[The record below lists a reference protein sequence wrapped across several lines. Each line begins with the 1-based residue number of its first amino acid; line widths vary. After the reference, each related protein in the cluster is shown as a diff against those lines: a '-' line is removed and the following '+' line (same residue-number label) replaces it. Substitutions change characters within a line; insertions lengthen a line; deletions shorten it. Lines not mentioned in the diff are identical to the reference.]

1 MAKKREAF
9 TLGEVS
15 VKAGT
20 QESVKLPAA
29 RLYNDTPMEL
39 HVEVFHGNKP
49 GPVLLV
55 CAAIH
60 GDELNGIEI
69 CRRLLGKLNAKTLV
83 GTVLIVP
90 IINVFGFIQQSR
102 YLPDRRDLNRCF
114 PGSAKGALAS
124 RLAHLVSHQLVD
136 RATHI
141 IDLHTGAIH
150 RDNLPQIRCDTDDEV
165 MLAMAN
171 AFGAPVIMTS
181 KTRDGSMRGYA
192 NSKGIPCILYEAG
205 EALRFSE
212 MSIKSGLTGVLN
224 VMRHLEMIKGRIRLK
239 GSSVNASRSYW
250 VRSEADGL
258 INIKLK
264 LGERVNKG
272 NILAYIVNPHG
283 GESIPLRAP
292 TDGIIIGNSNI
303 PVTNEGEA
311 LFHIAQFAGDEIEV
325 VNDSLDDFMA
335 EYA

>member
-15 VKAGT
+15 VRAGT
-20 QESVKLPAA
+20 QASVKLPAA

-39 HVEVFHGNKP
+39 HVEVFHGSKP
-49 GPVLLV
+49 GPTLLV

-69 CRRLLGKLNAKTLV
+69 CRRLLGKINPKALS
-83 GTVLIVP
+83 GTVMVVP
-90 IINVFGFIQQSR
+90 IVNVFGFIQQSR

-114 PGSAKGALAS
+114 PGFSKGALAS
-124 RLAHLVSHQLVD
+124 RLAYLVSKQLID

-165 MLAMAN
+165 MLGMAE
-171 AFGAPVIMTS
+171 AFNAPVIMTS
-181 KTRDGSMRGYA
+181 KTRSGSLRGYA

-212 MSIKSGLTGVLN
+212 MSIKSGLNGVLN
-224 VMRHLEMIKGRIRLK
+224 VMRYLEMIKSRIRKK
-239 GSSVNASRSYW
+239 GVSVNASRSYW

-283 GESIPLRAP
+283 GETVALRAP

-311 LFHIAQFAGDEIEV
+311 LFHIAQFAGDEIEI
-325 VNDSLDDFMA
+325 VNDSLDDFMS